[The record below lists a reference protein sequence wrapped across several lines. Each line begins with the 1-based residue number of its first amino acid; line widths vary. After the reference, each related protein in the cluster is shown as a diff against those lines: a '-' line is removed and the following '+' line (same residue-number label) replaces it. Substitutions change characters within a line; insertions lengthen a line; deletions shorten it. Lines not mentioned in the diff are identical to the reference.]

1 MMHRMKLFLLLTL
14 IIASGLCIDG
24 IGLNPI
30 KPYHLNKGKLTK
42 YLFSLRTEQE
52 ITSKAK
58 IKVTFPA
65 EFDQSA
71 LASDPACMASSDSYG
86 WKSVP
91 CAYVTDSIVMD
102 LGAIK
107 DEKMHILVESPRN
120 PTIYSMSSYFSICL
134 MFDNA
139 INSCKK

>member
-1 MMHRMKLFLLLTL
+1 MKIIILLTL
-14 IIASGLCIDG
+14 IICCGLCIDG

-58 IKVTFPA
+58 IKVSFPA

-71 LASDPACMASSDSYG
+71 IASNPTCMASSDSYG

-91 CAYVTDSIVMD
+91 CNYIT
-102 LGAIK
+102 
-107 DEKMHILVESPRN
+107 
-120 PTIYSMSSYFSICL
+120 
-134 MFDNA
+134 
-139 INSCKK
+139 

>member
-1 MMHRMKLFLLLTL
+1 MKGMKLLLLIVMLLYIGT
-14 IIASGLCIDG
+14 CIDG

-65 EFDQSA
+65 
-71 LASDPACMASSDSYG
+71 
-86 WKSVP
+86 
-91 CAYVTDSIVMD
+91 
-102 LGAIK
+102 
-107 DEKMHILVESPRN
+107 
-120 PTIYSMSSYFSICL
+120 
-134 MFDNA
+134 
-139 INSCKK
+139 